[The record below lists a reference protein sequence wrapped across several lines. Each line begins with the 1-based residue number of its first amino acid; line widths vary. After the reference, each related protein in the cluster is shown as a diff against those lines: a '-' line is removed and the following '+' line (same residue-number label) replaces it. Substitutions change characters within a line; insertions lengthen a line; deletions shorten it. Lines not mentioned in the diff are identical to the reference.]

1 MPQTEETSGAEGVN
15 STTGDTTSEN
25 NGETTTPEEN
35 QNESAEKTFTQDE
48 VNQIVAK
55 QKRNDNEKIQK
66 YKEAG
71 LSEEDINLLST
82 KESASNAETE
92 LGAVQKERMELRMEK
107 NSDLLEFIS
116 DEQKALLLES
126 TPEKADEF
134 FSGLRTMRD
143 NISEKKDPKESGNM
157 PSMDDGKQEAAV
169 PDDIRGYAEGITEGV
184 KTGDF
189 SKAVAHV
196 LKDTL

>member
-1 MPQTEETSGAEGVN
+1 MPQAEETSSAEGVN

-92 LGAVQKERMELRMEK
+92 LGAVQRERMELRMEK